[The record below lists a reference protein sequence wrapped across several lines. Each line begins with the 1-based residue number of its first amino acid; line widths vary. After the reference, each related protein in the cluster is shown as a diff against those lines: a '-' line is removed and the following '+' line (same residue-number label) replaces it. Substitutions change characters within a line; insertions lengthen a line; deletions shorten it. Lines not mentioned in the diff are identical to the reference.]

1 MIRFIDEYRKRF
13 STQFICT
20 TLNTDR
26 VGGLWL
32 SSITILWCE
41 RS

>member
-1 MIRFIDEYRKRF
+1 MIRFIDENRKRF
-13 STQFICT
+13 STQFICK

-32 SSITILWCE
+32 SSITIPWRDC
-41 RS
+41 S